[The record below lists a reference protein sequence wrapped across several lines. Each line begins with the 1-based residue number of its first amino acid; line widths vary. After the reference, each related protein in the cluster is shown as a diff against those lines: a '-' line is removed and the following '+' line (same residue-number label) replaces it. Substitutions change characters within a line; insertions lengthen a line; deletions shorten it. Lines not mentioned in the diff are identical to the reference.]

1 MVNTALKCTLYHLSH
16 SIKFVVIL
24 NCYFLRLQRNACQKK
39 KEGPTYFPEIG
50 PCQQADAT
58 LAKIPIP
65 LIPPVPEVVI
75 CSSETHLPVYFDLET
90 TGLGTSILNL

>member
-1 MVNTALKCTLYHLSH
+1 MSFE
-16 SIKFVVIL
+16 IVI
-24 NCYFLRLQRNACQKK
+24 FLDCREMPAKK
-39 KEGPTYFPEIG
+39 SPTYFPEIG
-50 PCQQADAT
+50 VCQQADAT

-90 TGLGTSILNL
+90 TGLGNSIFNL